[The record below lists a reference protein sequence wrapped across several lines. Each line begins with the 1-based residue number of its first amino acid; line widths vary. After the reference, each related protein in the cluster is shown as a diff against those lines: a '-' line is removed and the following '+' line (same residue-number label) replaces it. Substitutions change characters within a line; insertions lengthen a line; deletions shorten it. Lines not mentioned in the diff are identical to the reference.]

1 VARFLGTA
9 NLFVGESATDEVR
22 LGPVRFPPVDGR
34 PPDPRSERV
43 QVLFRPEDVSIKASL
58 DELEWPALGEAV
70 VEETGFLGSFQRLRL
85 RLARL
90 AGVRPIAPAAPF
102 GGDSFIVEAVRSQ
115 HEARRFPLATGDRAF
130 VGVRRIHA
138 LTHPGLSFLLLG
150 DGPEETRVA
159 IEFGG
164 QIARLAHARV
174 TLLVRGVEDRRLREE
189 VERAHERIGSGL
201 MGLEAKTTPMD
212 ITAAI
217 SRQIDVEQHD
227 LVVTGVPARGRV
239 EIVESLL
246 RAGIHNLLL
255 VPRSG
260 ASVPKRVLVCVA
272 VGEPGKEDVQFTAR
286 LIRHFRAD
294 ATVVSVVPMD
304 HTPDDA
310 AQARRFLAACV
321 RSMSL
326 LGVRASPQVRIGSP
340 QAQILQELTSGKP
353 ELLVLG
359 APLPNRRGQIILGP
373 LVSDLVESMECPVL
387 LVRPRLG

>member
-1 VARFLGTA
+1 
-9 NLFVGESATDEVR
+9 
-22 LGPVRFPPVDGR
+22 
-34 PPDPRSERV
+34 
-43 QVLFRPEDVSIKASL
+43 
-58 DELEWPALGEAV
+58 V

-90 AGVRPIAPAAPF
+90 AGVRPTAPAAPF

-115 HEARRFPLATGDRAF
+115 HDARRFPLATGDRAF

-159 IEFGG
+159 IDFGG

-174 TLLVRGVEDRRLREE
+174 TLFVRGVEDRRLREE

-201 MGLEAKTTPMD
+201 VGLETKSTSLD
-212 ITAAI
+212 FGTAL
-217 SRQIDVEQHD
+217 SREIDVEQHD
-227 LVVTGVPARGRV
+227 LVVTGVRSRGRV
-239 EIVESLL
+239 EVVEDLL
-246 RAGIHNLLL
+246 RTGIQHLLL
-255 VPRSG
+255 VPPAG
-260 ASVPKRVLVCVA
+260 ASVPRRVLVCVA

-286 LIRHFRAD
+286 LIRHFGAD
-294 ATVVSVVPMD
+294 ATVVSVLPPE

-310 AQARRFLAACV
+310 AQAHRFLAACV

-326 LGVRASPQVRIGSP
+326 LGVAATPGVRIGSP
-340 QAQILQELTSGKP
+340 LARILEELRSGQP

-359 APLPNRRGQIILGP
+359 APLPNRRGQIVLGP
-373 LVSDLVESMECPVL
+373 LVSDFVERLERPVL
-387 LVRPRLG
+387 LVCPQLR